1 MQNFTQRGFGPAPAS
16 YAEPEPVFL
25 LRRLR
30 PSRRAAYSARST
42 YASRDSFASRASAPS
57 TRLASARPTP
67 LPQIPSARP
76 TPLPA
81 TWPFNTEFESG
92 IDEIDDDFAD
102 DAALPR
108 PMTARQVAVRIFGF
122 LMICAVV
129 CGCAAILAS
138 PQATREV
145 LNWVTL
151 GHADL
156 VLPVAD
162 GAGSATQGAGEKR

>member
-1 MQNFTQRGFGPAPAS
+1 MD
-16 YAEPEPVFL
+16 PEPVFL
-25 LRRLR
+25 LSRKR
-30 PSRRAAYSARST
+30 PSRRAVFAARPT
-42 YASRDSFASRASAPS
+42 YASRDSYGPRGYYASRASAPS
-57 TRLASARPTP
+57 APLASARPTP
-67 LPQIPSARP
+67 LPEIAPARP

-81 TWPFNTEFESG
+81 TWPFNTEFDSG
-92 IDEIDDDFAD
+92 VDEIDDDFAD

-129 CGCAAILAS
+129 CGCAAILAN

-151 GHADL
+151 GHADQ
-156 VLPVAD
+156 VLQAAHLGGPA
-162 GAGSATQGAGEKR
+162 APGAGETR